1 MRPAEEDGEVGV
13 TEQALAR
20 LGDHEGNRVR
30 TPRDERASR
39 TVRQVAQLLGG
50 TEHRLLCRG
59 AHPWAARQHP
69 AGRSAGDP
77 GACSDDLER
86 GRTRGVEPGQPAH
99 LPYRPPHQGSVGPDA
114 ETPSLGATGSSPSP
128 ARRYTSENRARRRPT
143 AFTPERGQ
151 PVMVSLR
158 PTTRRLA
165 AASAC
170 LGVVLLAT
178 AGTWA
183 YVSANSAATHRT
195 EVTAAT
201 RTLGEDIT
209 ANVTGLIRQDAD
221 LLRTLSR
228 EPSFGEWE
236 ALPGSDDLKL
246 ADSTGEAYL
255 ARAEMRQ
262 AFADY
267 ALLFPAAFQTLE
279 FIDTRTA
286 RPIAVQTKGTFLTV
300 KQLPVTIDPAQKTL
314 LASVSTDRV
323 GQTYLTKPYKDA
335 NGSSVISIAAP
346 LLTGDNHGIVVTT
359 FTASQLG
366 AATVVA
372 GGSLS
377 DITGLIDRRD
387 GSVLVSGTGKYA
399 ITDEVAKAAVSAL
412 SKHNATSSFQVGN
425 TTVSALPANGVAA
438 NGLDLDWLGVVTQ
451 GRLPESGMSAAI
463 QPAIVALAV
472 LGLALLV
479 IALLLALKV
488 RRKSAKQARLLREE
502 RDRFA
507 NGMVELTDALAR
519 TSTGDL
525 ATRLNVELGDEA
537 MTGLAASFDQT
548 LVALRELVG
557 SAQANSSLLNAA
569 ATELRASSTQQAT
582 SANQQSAVVT
592 ETTATIEEL
601 AATAIQIAENSE
613 AVAIVAEQT
622 LSTTI
627 EGRQAV
633 EESVAAIEAINSQVG
648 FIAAACEG
656 LGEKISEIGGILAI
670 IDELSD
676 QTNLLALN
684 AAIEAARAG
693 EHGRGFA
700 VVATEIRRLAERSQ
714 ESTVRI
720 QSIITE
726 ISSRAPQTVDASA
739 QGSHA
744 VHAVTE
750 QARNAADSLER
761 IASLVDTTT
770 SAAREI
776 SSATGQQR
784 SASEQ
789 VVQAMAEVSA
799 SARQFAAGA
808 KQSASSA
815 QEIADLAVRT
825 EMSISHF
832 LTEQSEVTD
841 LEGDALADELA
852 SEVVGA

>member
-1 MRPAEEDGEVGV
+1 
-13 TEQALAR
+13 
-20 LGDHEGNRVR
+20 
-30 TPRDERASR
+30 
-39 TVRQVAQLLGG
+39 
-50 TEHRLLCRG
+50 
-59 AHPWAARQHP
+59 
-69 AGRSAGDP
+69 
-77 GACSDDLER
+77 
-86 GRTRGVEPGQPAH
+86 
-99 LPYRPPHQGSVGPDA
+99 
-114 ETPSLGATGSSPSP
+114 
-128 ARRYTSENRARRRPT
+128 
-143 AFTPERGQ
+143 
-151 PVMVSLR
+151 MVSLR

-165 AASAC
+165 AVSAC

-183 YVSANSAATHRT
+183 YVSANTAATHRT

-209 ANVTGLIRQDAD
+209 ANVTALIRQDAD

-236 ALPGSDDLKL
+236 ALPGADDLKL
-246 ADSTGEAYL
+246 ADSTGEAYIS
-255 ARAEMRQ
+255 RAAMRQ

-279 FIDTRTA
+279 FVDTRTM
-286 RPIAVQTKGTFLTV
+286 RPIAVQTKGTFLPV
-300 KQLPVTIDPAQKTL
+300 KQLPTTIEAAQKTL
-314 LASVSTDRV
+314 FASVNTDRA

-335 NGSSVISIAAP
+335 NGNSVISIAAP
-346 LLTGDNHGIVVTT
+346 LFTGDNHGIVVTT
-359 FTASQLG
+359 FTVSQLG

-399 ITDEVAKAAVSAL
+399 ITDSVAKAAVSAL
-412 SKHNATSSFQVGN
+412 NKHNATSSFEVGN
-425 TTVSALPANGVAA
+425 TTVAALPANGVAA
-438 NGLDLDWLGVVTQ
+438 NGLDLDWLGVVAQ
-451 GRLPESGMSAAI
+451 GPLPESGLSAAI

-472 LGLALLV
+472 LGLVLLV
-479 IALLLALKV
+479 IALVLALKV
-488 RRKSAKQARLLREE
+488 RRKTAMQARLVRDE

-507 NGMVELTDALAR
+507 KGMIELTDALAR

-548 LVALRELVG
+548 LVALRELVS

-613 AVAIVAEQT
+613 AVAVVAEQT
-622 LSTTI
+622 LATTI

-726 ISSRAPQTVDASA
+726 ISSRARQTVDASA

-744 VHAVTE
+744 VHAVTD
-750 QARNAADSLER
+750 QARAAADSLER
-761 IASLVDTTT
+761 IAALVDTTT

-776 SSATGQQR
+776 SAATGQQR

-825 EMSISHF
+825 EVSISHF
-832 LTEQSEVTD
+832 VTERAELPD
-841 LEGDALADELA
+841 LDADAFAEDLAAEDA
-852 SEVVGA
+852 VGAEA

>member
-1 MRPAEEDGEVGV
+1 
-13 TEQALAR
+13 
-20 LGDHEGNRVR
+20 
-30 TPRDERASR
+30 
-39 TVRQVAQLLGG
+39 
-50 TEHRLLCRG
+50 
-59 AHPWAARQHP
+59 
-69 AGRSAGDP
+69 
-77 GACSDDLER
+77 
-86 GRTRGVEPGQPAH
+86 
-99 LPYRPPHQGSVGPDA
+99 
-114 ETPSLGATGSSPSP
+114 
-128 ARRYTSENRARRRPT
+128 
-143 AFTPERGQ
+143 
-151 PVMVSLR
+151 MVSLR

-165 AASAC
+165 ALSA
-170 LGVVLLAT
+170 GIGLLLVAT

-183 YVSANSAATHRT
+183 YVSANTASAHRT
-195 EVTAAT
+195 EATQAT

-209 ANVTGLIRQDAD
+209 ANVTALIRQDSD

-236 ALPGSDDLKL
+236 ALPGTDDKKL
-246 ADSTGEAYL
+246 ADATDEAYVF
-255 ARAEMRQ
+255 RAEMRQ

-267 ALLFPAAFQTLE
+267 SRLFPAAFQTLE
-279 FIDTRTA
+279 FVDA
-286 RPIAVQTKGTFLTV
+286 ESMRPVAVQTKGTFLPARE
-300 KQLPVTIDPAQKTL
+300 LPKTIDAGQKTVFSSVNTD
-314 LASVSTDRV
+314 LA
-323 GQTYLTKPYKDA
+323 GQTYLSKPYKDSTG
-335 NGSSVISIAAP
+335 NLVISIAAP
-346 LLTGDNHGIVVTT
+346 LLREGTHSMVVTT
-359 FTASQLG
+359 FTVSQLG

-399 ITDEVAKAAVSAL
+399 VTDKVAKAAVKAL
-412 SKHNATSSFQVGN
+412 NKHNAIESFPVGD
-425 TTVSALPANGVAA
+425 TTVSALPANGVSA

-451 GRLPESGMSAAI
+451 GPLPESGMSAAL
-463 QPAIVALAV
+463 QPAILALAIV
-472 LGLALLV
+472 GLILLV
-479 IALLLALKV
+479 IAGVLALRV
-488 RRKSAKQARLLREE
+488 RRNTGRQAELVRQE

-507 NGMVELTDALAR
+507 QGMVQLTDALAR

-525 ATRLNVELGDEA
+525 AARLNVELGDEA

-548 LVALRELVG
+548 LVALRELVA

-613 AVAIVAEQT
+613 AVALVAEQT
-622 LSTTI
+622 LATTI
-627 EGRQAV
+627 EGRNAV

-726 ISSRAPQTVDASA
+726 ISSRARQTVDASA

-744 VHAVTE
+744 VHAVTD
-750 QARNAADSLER
+750 QARAAADSLER
-761 IASLVDTTT
+761 IAALVDTTT

-776 SSATGQQR
+776 SAATGQQR

-832 LTEQSEVTD
+832 VTEHDDEQAD
-841 LEGDALADELA
+841 LAAGETSDGADVED
-852 SEVVGA
+852 VVGADA